1 MTTHFSC
8 RPLCAIALVLSSC
21 LLRADEPQSVS
32 LSEIDSRVLSGDRT
46 QWRSMVRDDLNRR
59 MARVNEQSRV
69 ASLKIETRNEWE
81 AFSRPKLEALQ
92 ASLGDWPQP
101 PKAVRSRVTRVFD
114 GDGYRVEN
122 VVFET
127 RPGLW
132 VTANLYSPA
141 KPTESMPGIV
151 ICHSH
156 HRPKEQGELQD
167 MGMTWA
173 RAGCVV
179 FVPDHLGHGERR
191 QHPFAT
197 ADDYAKEFRVS
208 RQDYYFRYDTGI
220 QLHLVG
226 ESLIGWMAWDLM
238 RGVDLVLSRKGVDP
252 KRIILLGA
260 VAGGGD
266 PAAVTAALDKRIA
279 CAVPFNFGG
288 PQPETRY
295 PLPEDSETSFNYA
308 GGGGW
313 ESTRNLRRS
322 AADGFLPYVI
332 VGGIAPRRLVFSHEF
347 NWHRERDPVWKRLKK
362 IYSLYD
368 ASDNLAFTH
377 GRGELKGRPPE
388 ATHCTNIGP
397 FHRRLIHQ
405 AFQKW
410 FGIGVT
416 PDTEYSNRRETSQLR
431 CMTESAA
438 KAVNPKLLVDLLPDV
453 AARRLAAARTAR
465 AKLPP
470 EQQREKLKS
479 ELGRVLGNVEA
490 AAGKAE
496 SAKSTVVIQAD
507 APLTLALY
515 RASLVT
521 DPGITIPMLIL
532 QPAKTAGKDAHVVIG
547 LAQAGK
553 QGFLQHRSKEI
564 LKLLQHGHSVCLP
577 DLRGTGETRPNGDR
591 GRYSTDTGRSSTE
604 LMLGGTTVGTRL
616 RDLRSVMAYLSKKG
630 ALHAGSFTL
639 WGDSFAAPNPPD
651 RNFNI
656 PRRVDGRPKQSEPLG
671 GMLAL
676 LGALYE
682 DDVTSVYVRG
692 GLTRFVSVL
701 THQQVLIP
709 HDTVVPGLLSVA
721 DFDDIAAALTP
732 RRVLLTDMVDNLN
745 RTVSTKDAAAA
756 YSYAADSYKKSSVP
770 DRFTIS
776 KSNAVR
782 DSSEWIHNLIE

>member
-1 MTTHFSC
+1 MKSSLHH
-8 RPLCAIALVLSSC
+8 LCSLFLLVLFSIRSGW
-21 LLRADEPQSVS
+21 ADDAQHDS
-32 LSEIDSRVLSGDRT
+32 LTEIDSRVLSGDESR
-46 QWRSMVRDDLNRR
+46 WRSMVRDDLNRR
-59 MARVNEQSRV
+59 MAKANQESRV
-69 ASLKIETRNEWE
+69 ASLKIKTKKEWE
-81 AFSRPKLEALQ
+81 EFSRPNLEALRT
-92 ASLGDWPQP
+92 SLGDWPQP
-101 PKAVRSRVTRVFD
+101 PKKMRPQVTGSFE

-122 VVFET
+122 VVFES

-141 KPTESMPGIV
+141 TPVASMPGIL

-179 FVPDHLGHGERR
+179 LVPDQLGHGQRR

-197 ADDYAKEFRVS
+197 AGDYAKEFRVS

-226 ESLIGWMAWDLM
+226 ESLIGWMAWDMM
-238 RGVDLVLSRKGVDP
+238 RGVDLLLSRKGVDP
-252 KRIILLGA
+252 NRIILLGA

-266 PAAVTAALDKRIA
+266 PAAVTAALDKRID

-308 GGGGW
+308 GNGGW

-332 VGGIAPRRLVFSHEF
+332 VGGIAPRRLVFAHEF
-347 NWHRERDPVWKRLKK
+347 NWHRERDPVWKRLKT

-377 GRGELKGRPPE
+377 GRGELRGRPPK

-397 FHRRLIHQ
+397 FHRRLIHES
-405 AFQKW
+405 FNKW
-410 FGIGVT
+410 FDIDVT
-416 PDTEYSNRRETSQLR
+416 PESEFSKRRETSQLR
-431 CMTESAA
+431 CMTKLVAQ
-438 KAVNPKLLVDLLPDV
+438 KVKPKRLVDLLPEIAANRLD
-453 AARRLAAARTAR
+453 AARAARAE
-465 AKLPP
+465 LPP
-470 EQQREKLKS
+470 AEKRKRLRADLES
-479 ELGRVLGNVEA
+479 VLGNVDPVR
-490 AAGKAE
+490 GKAE
-496 SAKSTVVIQAD
+496 TIKSRIVLGSDGKLNVD
-507 APLTLALY
+507 VY
-515 RASLVT
+515 RASLET

-532 QPAKTAGKDAHVVIG
+532 QAASVEGDGSHVFIG

-553 QGFLQHRSKEI
+553 QAFLKHRSTEI
-564 LKLLQHGHSVCLP
+564 LELLKKGHVVCLP
-577 DLRGTGETRPNGDR
+577 DLRGTGETRPNAGR

-604 LMLGGTTVGTRL
+604 LMLGGTTVGARL
-616 RDLRSVMAYLSKKG
+616 RDLRCVMRYLRQKGPSK
-630 ALHAGSFTL
+630 ARSFTL
-639 WGDSFAAPNPPD
+639 WGDSFAATNPAD
-651 RNFNI
+651 RDFDI

-682 DDVTSVYVRG
+682 DDVASVFVHG
-692 GLTRFVSVL
+692 GLTSFTSVL

-709 HDTVVPGLLSVA
+709 HDVVVPGLLTVA
-721 DFDDIAAALTP
+721 DLDDIATVLAP
-732 RRVLLTDMVDNLN
+732 RPVVLAEMVDHLN
-745 RTVSTKDAAAA
+745 RRIPGNHSRVWEIK
-756 YSYAADSYKKSSVP
+756 
-770 DRFTIS
+770 
-776 KSNAVR
+776 
-782 DSSEWIHNLIE
+782 